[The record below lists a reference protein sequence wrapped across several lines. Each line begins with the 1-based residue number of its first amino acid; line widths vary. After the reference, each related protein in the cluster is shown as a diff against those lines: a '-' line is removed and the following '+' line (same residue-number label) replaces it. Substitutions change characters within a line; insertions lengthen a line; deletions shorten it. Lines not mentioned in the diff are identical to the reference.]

1 MTLIFTK
8 IYSVPKVTVVRL
20 LDLGSKSGVLLGK
33 RQIGYPIKVGE
44 AWIPDQSALKICSGW
59 LRWGISELLVALGTF
74 NCLCELNMNMNKTS
88 VEAVISTKQN
98 TPGKSEDTILFSG
111 NALGKRYLEILG
123 SVFFERDFFHL
134 DNNRISSVWSDES
147 IFHSLSY
154 ICSELVTSY
163 FFGQQRTIESSNLK
177 RAFLWINAHAI

>member
-1 MTLIFTK
+1 
-8 IYSVPKVTVVRL
+8 
-20 LDLGSKSGVLLGK
+20 
-33 RQIGYPIKVGE
+33 
-44 AWIPDQSALKICSGW
+44 
-59 LRWGISELLVALGTF
+59 
-74 NCLCELNMNMNKTS
+74 MNKTS

-134 DNNRISSVWSDES
+134 DNNRISSVGSDES

-163 FFGQQRTIESSNLK
+163 FFGQLRTIESSNLK